1 VRTADG
7 TCFGYELLL
16 RPSGARLPTPSV
28 AFEAAERLDRVPEV
42 GRVVRRLA
50 AAAPVSPGTSLFVNV
65 HTLELPDEDLYR
77 ADAPLS
83 RRARDVVLEI
93 TERAPLD
100 SVSDLE
106 GRVRAL
112 RALGYRIAVD
122 DLGAGYAALNSFAA
136 LQPDVA
142 KVDMALVH
150 GVDTDPL
157 RRKLIASVT
166 SMCRDL
172 GILVVAEGVE
182 TSAEREVLVDL
193 GCDLLQGFA
202 IGPPSPAPAASA
214 P

>member
-1 VRTADG
+1 VFETAG
-7 TCFGYELLL
+7 
-16 RPSGARLPTPSV
+16 RLG
-28 AFEAAERLDRVPEV
+28 RVPEV
-42 GRVVRRLA
+42 GRIVRRLA
-50 AAAPVSPGTSLFVNV
+50 AAAEATPGTSLFVNV

-77 ADAPLS
+77 AEAPLS
-83 RRARDVVLEI
+83 LRARDVVLEI
-93 TERAPLD
+93 TERAPLE

-106 GRVRAL
+106 GRIRAL

-142 KVDMALVH
+142 KVDMALVR

-172 GILVVAEGVE
+172 GILVVAEGIE
-182 TSAEREVLVDL
+182 TEAERQILVDL

-202 IGPPSPAPAASA
+202 IAPPAPAPAAAA